1 VIKDWKILY
10 KELSKQYDNKVLDN
24 DELRKTNTELS
35 EMHTNALKRIFELK
49 DQIVKLKGGKN
60 GKY

>member
-1 VIKDWKILY
+1 MIKDWKILY

>member
-1 VIKDWKILY
+1 VSKDWKILY

-35 EMHTNALKRIFELK
+35 EMHTNALKRVFELK

>member
-1 VIKDWKILY
+1 MSKDWKILY